1 MNKRLKEKIEEALSS
16 VVPITAIV
24 LLLSFT
30 MAPMPVSSLM
40 LFLVGALLLIVGVG
54 LFSLGGSF
62 HCALSSACLS
72 PLPSRT

>member
-40 LFLVGALLLIVGVG
+40 LLSLI
-54 LFSLGGSF
+54 
-62 HCALSSACLS
+62 HI
-72 PLPSRT
+72 

>member
-30 MAPMPVSSLM
+30 MAPMPVCSFWLEPCYSS
-40 LFLVGALLLIVGVG
+40 
-54 LFSLGGSF
+54 
-62 HCALSSACLS
+62 
-72 PLPSRT
+72 